1 MVPRRLLTNEGF
13 SLVEL
18 IVAVAMMG
26 IIVLLGYPYVASYLQ
41 AAQLRGAAEELVT
54 MINGA
59 RQMAIARNT
68 TVCVTLSGTT
78 ATYRTGVSS
87 GCTGGTLFTGAGT
100 ASDGTMRLQNSMQ
113 ISASTASVT
122 FTSLGGATP
131 AGTYTVQNPTTGST
145 LSVVVSAAG
154 RVTIQ

>member
-1 MVPRRLLTNEGF
+1 M
-13 SLVEL
+13 VEL
-18 IVAVAMMG
+18 LVAVALMG
-26 IIVLLGYPYVASYLQ
+26 IVALLGYPYVASYLQ
-41 AAQLRGAAEELVT
+41 SAKLRAAAEELVT
-54 MINGA
+54 IINGA

-68 TVCVTLSGTT
+68 TVCVTLSGTS
-78 ATYRTGVSS
+78 ATYKTGVSG

-100 ASDGTMRLQNSMQ
+100 ASDGTMRLQNTMQ
-113 ISASTASVT
+113 VSASTASVT
-122 FTSLGGATP
+122 FTSLGAAAP